1 MTEIKNTSNNK
12 LIIDN
17 QKESTSRIH
26 DKKVSTFSEVHVNK
40 NSLVQSHMEM
50 ELQKIIGKYFVF
62 DNLEYQEVPDYNDSN
77 KINKATI
84 YVVKVISKKA
94 ALSFGTIINVK
105 VKDTEPLF
113 AESEIENIT
122 LGIQKPIVLTFE
134 NLAHYHFNN
143 GETINAT
150 AVHKALID
158 VKEASEI

>member
-26 DKKVSTFSEVHVNK
+26 DKNVSTFSDSHVNK
-40 NSLVQSHMEM
+40 NSLIQSYMEM
-50 ELQKIIGKYFVF
+50 ELERVIGNYFVF
-62 DNLEYQEVPDYNDSN
+62 DNLEYQEAPDYNDSN

-84 YVVKVISKKA
+84 YAVKVISKKA
-94 ALSFGTIINVK
+94 ALPFGSIINVK

-113 AESEIENIT
+113 AEHEIENIT
-122 LGIQKPIVLTFE
+122 LGLQKPIVLTFE

-150 AVHKALID
+150 AVHKASINI
-158 VKEASEI
+158 KEASEL

>member
-1 MTEIKNTSNNK
+1 
-12 LIIDN
+12 
-17 QKESTSRIH
+17 
-26 DKKVSTFSEVHVNK
+26 
-40 NSLVQSHMEM
+40 M
-50 ELQKIIGKYFVF
+50 ELEKIIGKYFVF

-84 YVVKVISKKA
+84 YAVKVISKKA

-122 LGIQKPIVLTFE
+122 LGIQKPIVLTFK

-143 GETINAT
+143 DETINAT